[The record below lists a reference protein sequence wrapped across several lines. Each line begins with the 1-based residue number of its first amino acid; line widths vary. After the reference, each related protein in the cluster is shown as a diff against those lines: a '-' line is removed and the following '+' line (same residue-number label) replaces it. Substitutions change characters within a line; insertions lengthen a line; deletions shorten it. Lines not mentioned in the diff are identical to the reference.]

1 MSLLTLFT
9 SPKAFEDPHVT
20 VIQRNAIQSWC
31 QLGEEVEVLLMGN
44 DAGVIEAAAEFGVQH
59 VPDVACSSQGIP
71 LISDMFAQARQR
83 TDSPVLA
90 IINTDIILLP
100 DFLET
105 VRQAQSRYQ
114 AFVLAGQRWDLD
126 VTEPIGFGPGWQAR
140 LMAQVAQQGVLHP
153 PSGSD
158 YFIFSRQVLT
168 EIPDFTIGRAG
179 WDNWMIYHAAH
190 QPWQTL
196 DATHDITV
204 VHQNHDYGHLP
215 GGQIHYKLPDS
226 KKNVQL
232 GGGEHQMFDLLD
244 LQFALVDG
252 EVQRIP
258 LNWLRFVRKIERLL
272 QPTGEI
278 RGVRG
283 RLFRMVRRYRKKI
296 AKGNGK

>member
-31 QLGEEVEVLLMGN
+31 QLGEEVEVLLMGD
-44 DAGVIEAAAEFGVQH
+44 DAGVAEAAAEFGVQH
-59 VPDVACSSQGIP
+59 VPEVACSSQGIP
-71 LISDMFAQARQR
+71 LISDMFVQARQR

-100 DFLET
+100 NFLET

-126 VTEPIGFGPGWQAR
+126 ITEPIEFSAGWQAR

-190 QPWQTL
+190 HPWQTL

-252 EVQRIP
+252 KVQRIP